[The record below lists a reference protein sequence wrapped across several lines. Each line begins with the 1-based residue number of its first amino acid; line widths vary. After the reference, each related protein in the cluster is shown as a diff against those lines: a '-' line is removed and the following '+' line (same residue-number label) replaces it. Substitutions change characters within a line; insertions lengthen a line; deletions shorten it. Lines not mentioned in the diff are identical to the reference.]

1 MLLPLQGCT
10 LGTGFCRLHSS
21 VCHCVTLSPGE
32 MRWDPGRQ
40 PESTS
45 IIRRHQQT
53 LGVRLVPIEVSG
65 ERRWSG
71 LDSAP
76 CTQVGGARSV
86 PQPLQAA
93 SICSPSTTL
102 HQVAEG
108 PLWIPL
114 LVHHVPLHCSLYDLF
129 RKH

>member
-45 IIRRHQQT
+45 IIRRHQRT
-53 LGVRLVPIEVSG
+53 SWVRRVSVG
-65 ERRWSG
+65 HPHG
-71 LDSAP
+71 DGTHKAMFTGQP
-76 CTQVGGARSV
+76 CLSHGRALYLRGAQGR
-86 PQPLQAA
+86 P
-93 SICSPSTTL
+93 
-102 HQVAEG
+102 
-108 PLWIPL
+108 
-114 LVHHVPLHCSLYDLF
+114 
-129 RKH
+129 